1 MVLVISG
8 LTGVRTGSSF
18 VNSVSKFVA
27 SFRFF
32 CKAKSQQLFIY
43 CEAETY
49 KFWLEGGFHFS
60 FFKLLPFDVPEERMV
75 LDCILS
81 SMGLDGGY
89 QLLTL
94 HLDSSK

>member
-1 MVLVISG
+1 M
-8 LTGVRTGSSF
+8 
-18 VNSVSKFVA
+18 
-27 SFRFF
+27 
-32 CKAKSQQLFIY
+32 FIY

-81 SMGLDGGY
+81 SMSLDEECDNKNNVPDISAKLK
-89 QLLTL
+89 QINRFML
-94 HLDSSK
+94 HRKETNIS